1 MCLNAKLQ
9 RWSHCCT
16 VKLVGVTVLTA
27 DLLEIN
33 QHSKSIKK
41 EQIAKNMNVSYTV
54 PIINDTNTC
63 VYILK
68 LKYDTFIY

>member
-1 MCLNAKLQ
+1 M
-9 RWSHCCT
+9 
-16 VKLVGVTVLTA
+16 TVLTA

-41 EQIAKNMNVSYTV
+41 EQNAKNVNVSYTV

-68 LKYDTFIY
+68 LKWHIYILK